1 MSYFKYD
8 GSAARETAA
17 PVASFYGTGGVVD
30 AYSGTAAAESFWGG
44 DGDLMTGGL
53 GDDTYYLKSALDRV
67 FEAASGGTDKIVAW
81 SNVYLPGYANVENL
95 EVNGDR
101 TYGAGGGGDNVIQG
115 GAGAQQLYGGPGQD
129 VLIGGAGAD
138 TFIIVKGEGNDVI
151 QDFSATDGDVVRL
164 TAGYSTFAQ
173 VQSHLIQ
180 AGADVRLELGGGDGV
195 LFRNA
200 TTGQFGAANFQLQLN
215 PATLGRLTFA
225 DEFSGKLSV
234 WDAESNPAGVWRPDF
249 GYQGS
254 QGVGSYSL
262 VSNDEKQVYTSP
274 YFRDHDGDFAGP
286 FTSNADGTLSITA
299 KAVSPGEGGQL
310 FGYNY
315 TSGMISTAQSFAQ
328 TYGYFEM
335 RAELPH
341 AAGAWPAF
349 WLIPADGS
357 WPPELDVME
366 TLSSDPHADW
376 TTAHSGLGGHTA
388 NGAASFVPDTADG
401 FHIYGVLW
409 TKTDLTWYVDG
420 VEVFHQ
426 ATPADMNKP
435 MYMIAN
441 LAVGGWGGAIDNAA
455 LPATMKIDFIHAYAL
470 TDGSSTTVASPT
482 AGLAATA
489 ISGSAAPANAVSA
502 SAGLDLHSPGFGA
515 ILTGGAGA
523 DTLTSFH
530 GNETMTGGAG
540 ADRFVFSALPWNPT
554 HIKDFQ
560 VGVDKLDIS
569 SLYIDGYH
577 GSDPVADGYVSF
589 VPDGLGGAK
598 VVVDVDGRAGGHPW
612 PDYVANLDGVAPSG
626 LTAANVLWAPAP
638 APPAG
643 SFGLPAPAGVSV
655 VESKV
660 LRAAG
665 SDANLQ
671 GGAGNDTLSA
681 ESGSNYLRGGD
692 GADSIQGGSGFD
704 DINGNQGDDTAHGAA
719 GDDWVV
725 GGRGDDKLF
734 GDDGADLVLG
744 NLGADTLD
752 GGQGDD
758 ILRGGQGDDVLVGG
772 DGADWLS
779 GDRGADTLT
788 GGAGADTFHSFS
800 GAGVDRVTDFRAS
813 EGDRIQLDSGTAF
826 TVIQSG
832 ADTVVD
838 LGNGDQVILA
848 NVQLSGLP
856 TGWIF
861 TG

>member
-1 MSYFKYD
+1 MSYYKYD
-8 GSAARETAA
+8 GSVAAETMA
-17 PVASFYGTGGVVD
+17 PGAGFYGTAGVVD
-30 AYSGTAAAESFWGG
+30 TYSGTAAAESFWGG
-44 DGDLMTGGL
+44 DGDLMAGGS
-53 GDDTYYLKSALDRV
+53 GDDTYYLKSGLDRV
-67 FEAASGGTDKIVAW
+67 VEMVGGGTDKIVAW
-81 SNVYLPGYANVENL
+81 SNVYLPGYANIENL
-95 EVNGDR
+95 EVNGDG
-101 TYGAGGGGDNVIQG
+101 TYGAGGLGDNVIQG
-115 GAGAQQLYGGPGQD
+115 GAGAQQLYGGLGQD
-129 VLIGGAGAD
+129 ILIGGAGAD
-138 TFIIVKGEGNDVI
+138 TFIIIKGEGNDVI
-151 QDFSATDGDVVRL
+151 QDFSASAGDLVRL
-164 TAGYSTFAQ
+164 KAGYSTFAQ
-173 VQSHLIQ
+173 VQSHLSQ
-180 AGADVRLELGGGDGV
+180 AGADVRLDLGGGDGV

-200 TTGQFGAANFQLQLN
+200 TTSQFSAANFQLQLD
-215 PATLGRLTFA
+215 PATLGRMTFA
-225 DEFSGKLSV
+225 DEFSGKLSL
-234 WDAESNPAGVWRPDF
+234 WDAESNPSGVWRPDF

-262 VSNDEKQVYTSP
+262 VSNDEKQIYTSP
-274 YFRDHDGDFAGP
+274 YFRDHNGDFASP
-286 FTSNADGTLSITA
+286 FTSNADGALSITA
-299 KAVSPGEGGQL
+299 RAVPAGGAGEL
-310 FGYNY
+310 FGYGY

-388 NGAASFVPDTADG
+388 NGVASFVPDTADG
-401 FHIYGVLW
+401 FHTYGVLW

-435 MYMIAN
+435 MFMIAN
-441 LAVGGWGGAIDNAA
+441 LAVGGWGGAVDTAA

-470 TDGSSTTVASPT
+470 PDGSSITAASATGTATSPPPVVAGDP
-482 AGLAATA
+482 
-489 ISGSAAPANAVSA
+489 

-540 ADRFVFSALPWNPT
+540 ADRFVFGALPWNPT

-560 VGVDKLDIS
+560 AGVDKLDLS
-569 SLYIDGYH
+569 GLYIDGYH

-589 VPDGLGGAK
+589 VPDGLGGTK
-598 VVVDVDGRAGGHPW
+598 VVVDVDGRATGHPW
-612 PDYVANLDGVAPSG
+612 PDYVANLDGVAPGG
-626 LTAANVLWAPAP
+626 LTAANVLWAPI
-638 APPAG
+638 
-643 SFGLPAPAGVSV
+643 PAPAAVPAPVGVSAAT
-655 VESKV
+655 SKI
-660 LRAAG
+660 LRATG

-671 GGAGNDTLSA
+671 GGAGDDTISA

-692 GADSIQGGSGFD
+692 GADAVQGGSGFD

-719 GDDWVV
+719 GADWVV
-725 GGRGDDKLF
+725 GGRGDDRLF
-734 GDDGADLVLG
+734 GDDDNDLVLG

-752 GGQGDD
+752 GGRGDD
-758 ILRGGQGDDVLVGG
+758 VLRGGQNDDMLFGG
-772 DGADWLS
+772 DGDDWLS

-788 GGAGADTFHSFS
+788 GGAGADTFHSFF
-800 GAGVDRVTDFRAS
+800 GAGVDRVTDFRAG
-813 EGDRIQLDSGTAF
+813 EGDRIQLDPGTTF
-826 TVIQSG
+826 TIIQSG

-838 LGNGDQVILA
+838 LGNGDLVILA
-848 NVQLSGLP
+848 NVQLASLP

-861 TG
+861 VG